1 MKEPHNNTAGP
12 PTRNNKKRSQRIIH
26 IGLFV
31 FSILA
36 GLTAATQYFA
46 YMFDYQD
53 ALGISLFHFY
63 APWKILIWSAEYILD
78 FPWAIR
84 RAESLGLVITTL
96 CLLACFARKSAL
108 ANALTVNKSLHG
120 SARWANKKD
129 IGAAG
134 LLNEAGVYVG
144 AWKDKNEIH
153 YLRHNGPEHVL
164 CYAPTRSGKDVGLV
178 IPTLL
183 SWEHSA
189 VVLDLKGELWELTA
203 GWRQQHARN
212 KVLRFEPASTFGS
225 IGFNPFEEIRLSTEH
240 EVGDVQNLAMLIVDP
255 DGRGLNDHWQKTSQ
269 SLLVG
274 AILHLLYKCRAE
286 GEIANFAMLDAMLAN
301 PAEPVSELWKAMAN
315 NQHLNGISHQVVAAA
330 GCDMIDRPEEEA
342 GSVLSTA
349 KSYLSLYR
357 DPIIAKNTGK
367 SGFRIRDL
375 MNYDD
380 PISLYII
387 TQPSDKTR
395 LRPLVRVLVNMIFRL
410 LAERMEFENGRHKPH
425 YKHRLLMMMNEFVSF
440 LGKLEIA
447 QESLA
452 FIAGWG
458 IKCYIITQDY
468 NQLQDPEIGYGRQ
481 ESITSNCHIQIAFAP
496 NRLETAEHLSKLT
509 GVTTVIK
516 DQITTSGNGMS
527 ILKGQ
532 VSRTL
537 HEVQRPLLTPDE
549 IMRMPGPQ
557 KDKNG
562 LIVKPGDMLVYC
574 AGFPAIYGQQP
585 LYFQEPIFQKRSE
598 IPAPKETDTLNNFS
612 IHKYKIAA

>member
-1 MKEPHNNTAGP
+1 MKEPHNTFGP
-12 PTRNNKKRSQRIIH
+12 QARSTKKRSQRMIQ
-26 IGLFV
+26 IGLFA

-36 GLTAATQYFA
+36 GLTAATQFFA
-46 YMFDYQD
+46 HMFDYQD
-53 ALGISLFHFY
+53 ALGMSLFHFY
-63 APWKILIWSAEYILD
+63 PPWKILIWSAEYNLD
-78 FPWAIR
+78 YPWAIR
-84 RAESLGLVITTL
+84 RAQSLGLVITTL
-96 CLLACFARKSAL
+96 CMLVSFARKAAL
-108 ANALTVNKSLHG
+108 ANALTANEFTHG

-129 IGAAG
+129 IEKAG
-134 LLNEAGVYVG
+134 LLNNTGVYIG
-144 AWKDKNEIH
+144 AWRDKDQIH

-203 GWRQQHARN
+203 GWRQQHAKN
-212 KVLRFEPASTFGS
+212 KVLRFEPASIFGS
-225 IGFNPFEEIRLSTEH
+225 IGFNPFEEIRLGSEH
-240 EVGDVQNLAMLIVDP
+240 EVGDAQNLALLIVDP

-301 PAEPVSELWKAMAN
+301 PAEPVSELWKAMASN
-315 NQHLNGISHQVVAAA
+315 RHLNGVSHQVVAAA
-330 GCDMIDRPEEEA
+330 GRDMIDRPEEEA

-357 DPIIAKNTGK
+357 DPVIAKNTSK

-387 TQPSDKTR
+387 TQPNDKTR
-395 LRPLVRVLVNMIFRL
+395 LRPLVRVLINMIFRL
-410 LAERMEFENGRHKPH
+410 LAERMEFENGRPKPH

-481 ESITSNCHIQIAFAP
+481 ESITSNCHIQIAFSP

-509 GVTTVIK
+509 GTTTVIK
-516 DQITTSGNGMS
+516 NQITTSGPKIS
-527 ILKGQ
+527 LLKGQ
-532 VSRTL
+532 VSQTL

-557 KDKNG
+557 KDKKNN
-562 LIVKPGDMLVYC
+562 LIIKPGDMLVYC

-585 LYFQEPIFQKRSE
+585 LYFQEPVFQKRSE
-598 IPAPKETDTLNNFS
+598 ISAPKATDTLNNFA
-612 IHKYKIAA
+612 IPKYKMAA